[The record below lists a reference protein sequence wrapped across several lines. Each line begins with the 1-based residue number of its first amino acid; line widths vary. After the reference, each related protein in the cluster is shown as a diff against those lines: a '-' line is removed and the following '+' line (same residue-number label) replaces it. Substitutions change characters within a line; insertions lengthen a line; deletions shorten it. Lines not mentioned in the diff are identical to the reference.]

1 MSSNFP
7 KVSKGRVAGKL
18 AIVTGAAA
26 GIGEA
31 IARLLAAEG
40 ATVFITD
47 LNVER
52 GQALAAEIGAHFCRH
67 DVTQEADW
75 AKVMAVVTAQ
85 AGPPQILVN
94 NAGIGHLTGPGTP
107 EHTSLDDWREMMRVN
122 GESVFLGCRY
132 GIEAMKAAGGSIV
145 NMSSIAALVPVPQLA
160 PYGVSKAAAAHY
172 TRSVALSCL
181 QSGYRI
187 RCNSVHP
194 GQIQTAMLDGLF
206 STASAQ
212 SGIDAAELRKAFL
225 SRVPMGE
232 FGTPDDIAHGVLYL
246 ASDESRYVTGTRLVI
261 DGGIE
266 LMNGS

>member
-1 MSSNFP
+1 M
-7 KVSKGRVAGKL
+7 KAEKTGRVAGKT

-26 GIGEA
+26 GIGET

-47 LNVER
+47 LNAER
-52 GQALAAEIGAHFCRH
+52 GEALAREIGAHFCQQ
-67 DVTQEADW
+67 DVTREADW
-75 AKVMAVVTAQ
+75 ARVMAAVAAQ
-85 AGPPQILVN
+85 AGAPQILVN
-94 NAGIGHLTGPGTP
+94 NAGIGHLNGPGTP
-107 EHTSLDDWREMMRVN
+107 EHASLDEWREMVRIN

-132 GIEAMKAAGGSIV
+132 GIEAMKAGGGSII

-160 PYGVSKAAAAHY
+160 PYGFSKAGVAQY
-172 TRSVALSCL
+172 SRSVALYCL
-181 QSGYRI
+181 RSGYSI

-206 STASAQ
+206 SKGSAQ
-212 SGIDAAELRKAFL
+212 SGIDVAELRKAFL
-225 SRVPMGE
+225 SRIPMGE
-232 FGTPDDIAHGVLYL
+232 FGTPDDIAHGVLYF